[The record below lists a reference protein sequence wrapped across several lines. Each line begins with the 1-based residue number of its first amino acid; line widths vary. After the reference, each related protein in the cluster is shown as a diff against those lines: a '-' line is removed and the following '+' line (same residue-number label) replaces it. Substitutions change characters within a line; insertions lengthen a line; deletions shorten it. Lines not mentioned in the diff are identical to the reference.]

1 MKAKKL
7 MAMAL
12 SMSLALCA
20 CAEKNTPEEVSE
32 ESTTEPVTEATE
44 PTEPPAPEKTV
55 PEKVLERMSLHDK
68 VCQMFITTPEQL
80 SGYDIV
86 TLYDDIVADSIAN
99 YNIGGLIMF
108 AENLETTE
116 QTSQM
121 ISAIQECSLANSGIG
136 MFMSVDEEGG
146 TVARVADTLGT
157 T

>member
-1 MKAKKL
+1 MKVKKL

-20 CAEKNTPEEVSE
+20 CAEKTKTPEEVSE
-32 ESTTEPVTEATE
+32 EPTTEPVTEATE

-108 AENLETTE
+108 SENLETTE

-121 ISAIQECSLANSGIG
+121 ISAVQVCGHSASP
-136 MFMSVDEEGG
+136 SVHWHG
-146 TVARVADTLGT
+146 
-157 T
+157 